1 MKRTG
6 KYTIAIGL
14 LIIVAGFIYDI
25 MFAGIPYQDPPVEL
39 QIKYDHNQ
47 KIASQIMTAGQY
59 GLAAG
64 ILIWLGGLLK
74 QAFRKER

>member
-6 KYTIAIGL
+6 KYTLAIGL
-14 LIIVAGFIYDI
+14 LILVAGFIYDI
-25 MFAGIPYQDPPVEL
+25 MFAGIPYQDAPVAL

-47 KIASQIMTAGQY
+47 KIASQMMTAGQY
-59 GLAAG
+59 VFVAG
-64 ILIWLGGLLK
+64 VLIWLGGILK

>member
-1 MKRTG
+1 
-6 KYTIAIGL
+6 
-14 LIIVAGFIYDI
+14 

-59 GLAAG
+59 VLAAG

-74 QAFRKER
+74 QAFRKEH